1 MWGTTFANIK
11 SLLDQ
16 TEELYLGLFI
26 HSLRY
31 DNEKKGAE
39 EKKKYLDSIKVQ
51 INKINKEVKAFNA
64 FREISFGRN
73 SKLTKLTPINFSHIK
88 TVINKH
94 KGDYPTENGLAG
106 VVKES
111 IGASSSASSLSR
123 KHTALLLK
131 NILFPLRQD
140 LSRFVES
147 LETFENPYLDFIKSK
162 NKLRPFISKEIEK
175 SKVCYSVNLKS
186 EAVFIIGRLLENQC
200 HEWLLQ
206 LKKEGNLKLKEKS
219 IKTIEKFDF
228 DTKLNYLHNV
238 LKKISP
244 SQYSKAMALKWDR
257 NSFGHKIGRQ
267 ILLSKDIESNIKT
280 GINLIIFFELKINK
294 K

>member
-11 SLLDQ
+11 SLLDK

-51 INKINKEVKAFNA
+51 INKINKEVKVFNA

-111 IGASSSASSLSR
+111 IGVSSSASSLSR
-123 KHTALLLK
+123 KHTALLLR

-162 NKLRPFISKEIEK
+162 NKLRQFISKEIEK
-175 SKVCYSVNLKS
+175 SKVCYSVNLRS

-219 IKTIEKFDF
+219 IKTIEKFDL

-280 GINLIIFFELKINK
+280 GINLIIFFESKINRK
-294 K
+294 